1 MLLSQNNFLDVI
13 HDNLENIKT
22 RYKVKSIGLFGS
34 FANNLGTLA
43 SDVDILVE
51 FEDGFETFDNY
62 MDLKFYLENI
72 YQKKVDLVMRD
83 APINPRI
90 KSRILSEVKYA

>member
-1 MLLSQNNFLDVI
+1 VSQNNFLDII
-13 HDNLENIKT
+13 HNNLEHVKIQ
-22 RYKVKSIGLFGS
+22 YKVKSIGLFGS
-34 FANNLGTLA
+34 FANELGTGT

-51 FEDGFETFDNY
+51 FEEGFETFDNY
-62 MDLKFYLENI
+62 MDLKFYLEDI
-72 YQKKVDLVMRD
+72 YQKKVDLVMND

>member
-1 MLLSQNNFLDVI
+1 MLQNKILEI
-13 HDNLENIKT
+13 IKSNLNHVKIK
-22 RYKVKSIGLFGS
+22 YKVKSIGIFGS
-34 FANNLGTLA
+34 FANNLQTDH
-43 SDVDILVE
+43 SDIDILIE

-62 MDLKFYLENI
+62 MDLKFFLEDAFH
-72 YQKKVDLVMRD
+72 KKVDLVMKD